1 VRKQISVQTRT
12 HAERV
17 AIVGAGPAGLTAA
30 FNLVR
35 RGYGVTVFEA
45 LPSAGGM
52 LTTGIPEY
60 RLPRD
65 VVTTEIEDIQKCG
78 VEIRLNSPVERNGL
92 TLDGLFQQGYHAVFI
107 ATGAHRSLPLGV
119 SGEELEGVHHGAAF
133 LKDVNLRKKEKIGE
147 KVAVI
152 GGGNVAID
160 AARTALRCGSNEV
173 VLVYRRSRGEMPAY
187 PEEMA
192 AAEKEGVKFHY
203 LAMPSRILGTDG
215 KVAALECLRV
225 ELGDLDESGRRRPV
239 PVKRSEFVIDVKAV
253 ISAVGEVPD
262 LSFLDFKKFQVTS
275 DGKLEVNP
283 HSLMT
288 NVSGVFAG
296 GDSVTGPATVIEA
309 IAAGKKVAASIDL
322 YLHGKTSGGEDPI
335 PRTIS
340 LEEVDTVRFN
350 KRERQTMSALSPKFR
365 VRGFE
370 EVNAGFTE
378 LEALREADRCFQCGM
393 FPKKGK

>member
-1 VRKQISVQTRT
+1 VRKAVREAGYDLPIVTAGKIRTPELAEEILEKGRADIIGMARALLADPDWPTKAKEGRADEIVKCAACGYCSEADERYEPVTCIEWPKGALNAPSPWFLIPPCKAACRRIDIRTYIDCAAQGQYEKALAGHEEKIPFPATVGRVCPHPCEAKCNRKDYDASIAINDLKRFIVDHVNTKRVRKQISVQTRT

-152 GGGNVAID
+152 GGGNELLTQLGLPSD
-160 AARTALRCGSNEV
+160 AARTIVSAPEV
-173 VLVYRRSRGEMPAY
+173 EGRDANRA
-187 PEEMA
+187 EEMSLKKIKSFSCA
-192 AAEKEGVKFHY
+192 
-203 LAMPSRILGTDG
+203 PSR
-215 KVAALECLRV
+215 
-225 ELGDLDESGRRRPV
+225 
-239 PVKRSEFVIDVKAV
+239 F
-253 ISAVGEVPD
+253 
-262 LSFLDFKKFQVTS
+262 
-275 DGKLEVNP
+275 
-283 HSLMT
+283 
-288 NVSGVFAG
+288 
-296 GDSVTGPATVIEA
+296 
-309 IAAGKKVAASIDL
+309 
-322 YLHGKTSGGEDPI
+322 
-335 PRTIS
+335 
-340 LEEVDTVRFN
+340 
-350 KRERQTMSALSPKFR
+350 
-365 VRGFE
+365 
-370 EVNAGFTE
+370 
-378 LEALREADRCFQCGM
+378 
-393 FPKKGK
+393 